1 MVPIIRI
8 SYIARKNLNLMKKI
22 VGLTAITGII
32 LVLAFAV
39 NFTPADNQVTAQT
52 TPFPSREKVISVTGT
67 ATTSVEPDLL
77 IITFG
82 VETQEKTAKQ
92 ALEKNS
98 QLMNSVVTAIQD
110 VGISEDELSTSRFNI
125 HPVYDS
131 YRDESGR
138 YTQELIGYRVT
149 NSISVETT
157 NLDLA
162 ADIIDSAVGVGA
174 NRVDSVYFTLS
185 PEKQLQIKD
194 DLIGKAVLNAKSKA
208 EKALSPLNHQII
220 GVKAVT
226 LSEFGMPPP
235 IPLFAG
241 DFAMAQEAAVRAPT
255 PIFSSEQDV
264 RTTASVIFLIG
275 SN

>member
-1 MVPIIRI
+1 MNKVV
-8 SYIARKNLNLMKKI
+8 SLASIAGI
-22 VGLTAITGII
+22 VLI
-32 LVLAFAV
+32 LAFAV
-39 NFTPADNQVTAQT
+39 NLTPAENQATAQT

-67 ATTSVEPDLL
+67 ASTSVEPDLL

-92 ALEKNS
+92 ALGKNS
-98 QLMNSVVTAIQD
+98 QLMNSVVSAIQD

-125 HPVYDS
+125 QPVYDS

-138 YTQELIGYRVT
+138 YTQELIGYRVS

-157 NLDLA
+157 NLNLA

-174 NRVDSVYFTLS
+174 NRIDSVYFTLS

-208 EKALSPLNHQII
+208 ENALSPLNHKII
-220 GVKAVT
+220 GVKAVS

-235 IPLFAG
+235 MPMFAG
-241 DFAMAQEAAVRAPT
+241 DFAMAEGAAVKST
-255 PIFSSEQDV
+255 PVFSSEQDV
-264 RTTASVIFLIG
+264 STTASVIFLIG

>member
-1 MVPIIRI
+1 MNKVV
-8 SYIARKNLNLMKKI
+8 SLA
-22 VGLTAITGII
+22 AITGIV

-39 NFTPADNQVTAQT
+39 NLTPADNQATAET

-67 ATTSVEPDLL
+67 ATASVEPDLL

-98 QLMNSVVTAIQD
+98 QLMNSVVSAIQG

-174 NRVDSVYFTLS
+174 NRIDSVYFTLS
-185 PEKQLQIKD
+185 PEKQLQVKD
-194 DLIGKAVLNAKSKA
+194 ELIGKAVLNAKSKA
-208 EKALSPLNHQII
+208 ENALAPLNHKII

-235 IPLFAG
+235 MPMFRA
-241 DFAMAQEAAVRAPT
+241 DFAMAEAAFQAPT
-255 PIFSSEQDV
+255 PVFSSEQDV

>member
-1 MVPIIRI
+1 M
-8 SYIARKNLNLMKKI
+8 NKI
-22 VGLTAITGII
+22 VSLAAITGIV

-39 NFTPADNQVTAQT
+39 NLAPAENQATAQT
-52 TPFPSREKVISVTGT
+52 TPFPSREKVISVAGT
-67 ATTSVEPDLL
+67 ASTSVEPDLL
-77 IITFG
+77 IIMFG

-92 ALEKNS
+92 ALDKNS
-98 QLMNSVVTAIQD
+98 QLMNSVVSAIQS
-110 VGISEDELSTSRFNI
+110 VGITEDELSTSRFNI
-125 HPVYDS
+125 QPVYDS

-138 YTQELIGYRVT
+138 YTQELIGYRVS

-157 NLDLA
+157 NLNLA

-174 NRVDSVYFTLS
+174 NRIDSVYFTLS

-208 EKALSPLNHQII
+208 ENALSPLNHKII
-220 GVKAVT
+220 GVKAIS

-235 IPLFAG
+235 MPMFAG
-241 DFAMAQEAAVRAPT
+241 DFAMAEGAAVKSAPV
-255 PIFSSEQDV
+255 FSSEQDV
-264 RTTASVIFLIG
+264 STTASVIFLIG

>member
-1 MVPIIRI
+1 MNKV
-8 SYIARKNLNLMKKI
+8 
-22 VGLTAITGII
+22 VGLAAITGIV

-39 NFTPADNQVTAQT
+39 NLTPADNQATAET

-67 ATTSVEPDLL
+67 ASTSVEPDLL
-77 IITFG
+77 IVTFG

-98 QLMNSVVTAIQD
+98 QLMNSVVSAIQG

-125 HPVYDS
+125 QPVYDS

-149 NSISVETT
+149 NSISVETS
-157 NLDLA
+157 NLGLA
-162 ADIIDSAVGVGA
+162 ADIIDSGVGVGA

-208 EKALSPLNHQII
+208 ENALAPLNHQII
-220 GVKAVT
+220 GVKAVSLT
-226 LSEFGMPPP
+226 EFGMPPP
-235 IPLFAG
+235 MPMFAG
-241 DFAMAQEAAVRAPT
+241 DFAMAEGAAVKST
-255 PIFSSEQDV
+255 PVFSSEQDV
-264 RTTASVIFLIG
+264 STTASVIFLIG